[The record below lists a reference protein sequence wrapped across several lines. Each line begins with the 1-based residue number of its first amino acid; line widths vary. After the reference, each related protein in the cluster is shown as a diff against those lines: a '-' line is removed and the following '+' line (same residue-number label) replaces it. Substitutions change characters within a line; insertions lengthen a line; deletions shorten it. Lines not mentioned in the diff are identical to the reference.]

1 MCSMYLCGEK
11 KVAQERKR
19 RKMNQQIATAKK
31 SLAMTSFKQSW
42 NDEYSDSLVST
53 SHCEEVRRGK
63 PTQE

>member
-1 MCSMYLCGEK
+1 MSLCGGEK

-31 SLAMTSFKQSW
+31 SLAMTRFKQSW
-42 NDEYSDSLVST
+42 NDEYSDIFVST

-63 PTQE
+63 LTQE